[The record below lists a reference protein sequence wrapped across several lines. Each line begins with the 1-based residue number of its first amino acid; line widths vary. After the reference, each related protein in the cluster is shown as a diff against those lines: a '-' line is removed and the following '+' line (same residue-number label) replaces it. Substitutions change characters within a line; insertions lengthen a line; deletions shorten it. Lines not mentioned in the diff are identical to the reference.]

1 MNLIQI
7 EIISKATLYNNASDI
22 NTKYRKESH
31 AYYLGGKKS
40 KI

>member
-31 AYYLGGKKS
+31 AYVLCKK
-40 KI
+40 KKKK